1 MGKRESVE
9 NKVVNK
15 LLRGLGWGVGI
26 TLAVIATAML
36 AIILLVDPN
45 DFKDDITQAVKDAT
59 GRELVLAG
67 DIELSVFPWLGLSL
81 GAAQLSNA
89 PGFDAADFARV
100 ASVDIQVKLLPLLK
114 QRVEMKTLQLRGL
127 QVNLSRAR
135 DGRTNWD
142 DLLAAPPTDA
152 AGQAAADPA
161 LSAAQG
167 GVSPLAALAIGGV
180 NIEDAQIHWDDRQ
193 AGQRIDVEKFNLSTG
208 PIAPRL
214 PIDIRLSTQI
224 SVSEPALQTPVTMQ
238 AQLTLDPESQR
249 YRLEDLDLS
258 LNLHS
263 ELLPA
268 SPLAVGLMADIE
280 ADLAPQA
287 QQILK
292 VSTLQLR
299 ALGVTANGTMQ
310 LQQNAVMPQAKG
322 ELSIERFSPREVLK
336 ALGIAPPETAD
347 AEVLGKASAKLA
359 FAGSPE
365 TLAVDQLELLLDDS
379 RLTGSLQVKDFSR
392 PAIGFDIALDGI
404 DADRYLPAATEA
416 PPPSPS
422 AAVAASTQLPLE
434 MLRELDIKGDL
445 RINKL
450 VISKARISDIVFGLT
465 AKGGQI
471 RLSPAR
477 ASLYQGQ
484 YSGNIALD
492 VRKDTPALFA
502 DEKLSEVHVGPLL
515 KDMLGDDKA
524 SGTVSLTAKVSASG
538 ITPEAIMQ
546 SLNGAASFQLADGA
560 VKGVNLGQLIREAY
574 AKIKGKPAPPKT
586 TNATDFAAM
595 SGSVDI
601 RSGVVHN
608 QDLQAKS
615 PLLRIAGRGKVDL
628 PQQKIDYLLNAS
640 IVETDQGQA
649 GEDLSELKG
658 LTIPVKITGHF
669 DQPKFAL
676 DLQPILKAKVEE
688 ELKREKARLKE
699 KADKKLEEKRDE
711 LKDKLKDKL
720 KRLF

>member
-1 MGKRESVE
+1 M
-9 NKVVNK
+9 NK
-15 LLRGLGWGVGI
+15 LVRGLGWGIGI
-26 TLAVIATAML
+26 ALAVIATAML
-36 AIILLVDPN
+36 GIILFVDPN

-59 GRELVLAG
+59 GRELVLTG
-67 DIELSVFPWLGLSL
+67 DIELSVFPWLGLTL
-81 GAAQLSNA
+81 GTARLSNA
-89 PGFDAADFARV
+89 PGFDAEDFARV
-100 ASVDIQVKLLPLLK
+100 ASVDIRVKLLPLLK
-114 QRVEMKTLQLRGL
+114 QRVEMKTLQLHGL

-135 DGRTNWD
+135 DGRSNWD
-142 DLLAAPPTDA
+142 DLLAAP
-152 AGQAAADPA
+152 DPA
-161 LSAAQG
+161 SSAVHG

-193 AGQRIDVEKFNLSTG
+193 AGQRIDVEKFNLRTG
-208 PIAPRL
+208 AIAPRL
-214 PIDIRLSTQI
+214 PIDIRLSTQL

-249 YRLEDLDLS
+249 YRLEGLDLS

-263 ELLPA
+263 ELLPV
-268 SPLAVGLMADIE
+268 SPLAVGLTADAE

-287 QQILK
+287 QPMLK
-292 VSTLQLR
+292 VTALQLR
-299 ALGVTANGTMQ
+299 TLGVTANGTMQ
-310 LQQNAVMPQAKG
+310 LQQDAVMSQAKG
-322 ELSIERFSPREVLK
+322 ELSVATFSPRELLK

-347 AEVLGKASAKLA
+347 AGVLDKASAKLA
-359 FAGSPE
+359 FVGSPQA
-365 TLAVDQLELLLDDS
+365 LAVNGLELLLDDS
-379 RLTGSLQVKDFSR
+379 KLTGSLQVKDFSR
-392 PAIGFDIALDGI
+392 PAISFDVALDGI
-404 DADRYLPAATEA
+404 DADRYLPPATDA

-422 AAVAASTQLPLE
+422 AAVVASTQLPLE
-434 MLRELDIKGDL
+434 LLRELDVKGDL
-445 RINKL
+445 RVNKL
-450 VISKARISDIVFGLT
+450 VISRAHISDIVYGIT

-471 RLSPAR
+471 RLSPAQ
-477 ASLYQGQ
+477 ANLYQGR

-492 VRKDTPALFA
+492 VRKDTPVLSA

-524 SGTVSLTAKVSASG
+524 SGTASLMAKVSANG
-538 ITPEAIMQ
+538 LTPEAILQ
-546 SLNGAASFQLADGA
+546 SLNGTASFQLADGA

-574 AKIKGKPAPPKT
+574 ARIKGKPAPPKT
-586 TNATDFAAM
+586 TNVTDFAAM

-601 RSGVVHN
+601 RNGVLHN

-628 PQQKIDYLLNAS
+628 PRQKIDYLLNTS

-658 LTIPVKITGHF
+658 LTIPVKITGSF

-676 DLQPILKAKVEE
+676 DLQPIIKARAEE
-688 ELKREKARLKE
+688 KLKRQKARLEE
-699 KADKKLEEKRDE
+699 KADKKLDEKKDE
-711 LKDKLKDKL
+711 LKKKAEDALKDKL